1 MSQFIPVIDST
12 NLQPANRAHVFHAQA
27 SMSFEL
33 FVTKK
38 EMPVPQTPQTEE
50 GKQKSLQGFLRTG
63 DSLEEESGSIEENT
77 SIACFSENP
86 HESSIAEDGLS
97 PQELPRAVKAGP
109 KSLTGVKI
117 EIPTIAVAQYVPV
130 QESLISQ
137 ESVEPNLV
145 GQGALQSFAGLDI
158 GSNDNFQPKPLNHR
172 ANRQI
177 MPITMIPHQDWDS
190 IDSSSRISYSRVEK
204 VRKTLF
210 RVAEPPICRLKQTF
224 VGSSKSDEL
233 QSSHRK

>member
-12 NLQPANRAHVFHAQA
+12 NPQQANRAHIFHAQA

-38 EMPVPQTPQTEE
+38 EIVLPQTPQTEE
-50 GKQKSLQGFLRTG
+50 GKQKSIQGFLRTG

-77 SIACFSENP
+77 SIACFSEKPKQN
-86 HESSIAEDGLS
+86 SIAEDGES
-97 PQELPRAVKAGP
+97 PIAFPRPVQAGP
-109 KSLTGVKI
+109 KSLSGVKI
-117 EIPTIAVAQYVPV
+117 ELPTIAVAQYAPV

-137 ESVEPNLV
+137 ESIEPNVV
-145 GQGALQSFAGLDI
+145 GQSALQSFVGLDI

-177 MPITMIPHQDWDS
+177 MPITMFPHQDWDS

-204 VRKTLF
+204 VRKMLF
-210 RVAEPPICRLKQTF
+210 RLTEPPICRLKQNF
-224 VGSSKSDEL
+224 VGSRKSDEL
-233 QSSHRK
+233 QSSHRN

>member
-1 MSQFIPVIDST
+1 
-12 NLQPANRAHVFHAQA
+12 
-27 SMSFEL
+27 MSFEL

-38 EMPVPQTPQTEE
+38 EIALNQTPQTED

-86 HESSIAEDGLS
+86 KQNSIAEDGQS
-97 PQELPRAVKAGP
+97 PEVFPRPVQAGP
-109 KSLTGVKI
+109 KSLSGVKI
-117 EIPTIAVAQYVPV
+117 EIPTIAVAQFAPV

-137 ESVEPNLV
+137 ESIEPNLV

-158 GSNDNFQPKPLNHR
+158 GSTDNFQPKPLNHR

-177 MPITMIPHQDWDS
+177 MPITMFPHQDWDC
-190 IDSSSRISYSRVEK
+190 IDSSSRISYSSIEK
-204 VRKTLF
+204 VRRMLF
-210 RVAEPPICRLKQTF
+210 RLAEPSIPRLKQNF
-224 VGSSKSDEL
+224 VVSRKSDEL
-233 QSSHRK
+233 QSLHRN